1 MGDMADFLFDQELD
15 FDDDERAY
23 DNLRERVWITNDGK
37 RLLISDMS
45 EIHLANIIVI
55 IEEGRSNHF
64 EEWIPIL
71 QKELNSR

>member
-45 EIHLANIIVI
+45 EIHLANIIVM